1 MAADQGST
9 TASTTVSAED
19 LAELDVLVN
28 AFWSSAQRLRD
39 PSLRSYV
46 ERLQHIRLRLN
57 GVKE

>member
-1 MAADQGST
+1 MEVAPGST

-28 AFWSSAQRLRD
+28 ALWSAVQRLRD

-57 GVKE
+57 GV